1 MTVFIFGSPDVKEDS
16 LPLRILPELQKKY
29 PEIDFLVRD
38 PNEDFELP
46 EETVIIDVVVGL
58 EKPHV
63 FNSLNDFQAPPRTTL
78 HDFDWFGHL
87 QLLRKLGRLPSKIKI
102 IGLPPMMSEE
112 EAVDF
117 VAVTLSKSGK

>member
-1 MTVFIFGSPDVKEDS
+1 
-16 LPLRILPELQKKY
+16 LQKKY
-29 PEIDFLVRD
+29 PGINFLVKD

-46 EETVIIDVVVGL
+46 EETVIIDVAAGL
-58 EKPHV
+58 EEPRV
-63 FNSLNDFQAPPRTTL
+63 FNSLDDFQAPPRTTL

-112 EAVDF
+112 KAVDF
-117 VAVTLSKSGK
+117 LISSRKLLFSSS